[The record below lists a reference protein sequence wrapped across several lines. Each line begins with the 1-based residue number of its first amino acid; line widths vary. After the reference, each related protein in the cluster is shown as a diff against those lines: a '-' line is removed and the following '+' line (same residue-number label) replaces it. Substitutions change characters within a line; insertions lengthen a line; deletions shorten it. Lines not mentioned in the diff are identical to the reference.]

1 MNKFI
6 YIFLLL
12 IIIIFILLIFAPL
25 IDHLFYVDHT
35 LEEISELKIIG
46 FIIIHIIILGI
57 LIYIFHHYIVKK
69 YIKYFKLNDTY
80 VKIIDL
86 ILALTLVGLQ
96 RNLIYK
102 LRYLSNIHPI
112 RSKLIK
118 KNIFLS
124 YNGEN

>member
-1 MNKFI
+1 MNNFI

-25 IDHLFYVDHT
+25 IDHLFYVDHK
-35 LEEISELKIIG
+35 LEKISELKIFG
-46 FIIIHIIILGI
+46 LIIIHIILLGI
-57 LIYIFHHYIVKK
+57 LIYLFHYYIVKK

-86 ILALTLVGLQ
+86 VISLILVGLQ

-102 LRYLSNIHPI
+102 LRYLSSKHPI

-118 KNIFLS
+118 
-124 YNGEN
+124 